1 MTAHS
6 HGSPRIFWEL
16 WFRTTLMG
24 STKPCCDAE
33 MSVSYSERWM
43 TVQVSLDELRIVGRH
58 ASCTRC
64 QCASANPLYHF
75 WVVYPGCF
83 GMSKGNCKVSSYIPQ
98 CQGRAL
104 GFGKHKEILTNLSRR
119 IMHACD
125 CCRKSWSWVDSRT
138 STVEIT

>member
-33 MSVSYSERWM
+33 MSVSYSSIRRGEWQCKFPCM
-43 TVQVSLDELRIVGRH
+43 IVGRH

-64 QCASANPLYHF
+64 QCASANPLYHI

-83 GMSKGNCKVSSYIPQ
+83 GMSKGNCKVSSYIPP

-104 GFGKHKEILTNLSRR
+104 GFGKHKENLTNLSRH
-119 IMHACD
+119 IMRACD